1 MAQGLSLSA
10 VQATIARALALQP
23 VDRSRIGKAAEL
35 IAFGQVEQID
45 ATTFA
50 VTSLTDAT
58 VTYTV
63 TPDAC
68 ECVARVHYPT
78 RRCSHEWAA
87 RIVLSAE
94 KAQQAEAEQADR
106 ARFMADS
113 VAIAYASAS
122 RRAA

>member
-1 MAQGLSLSA
+1 MAHAVSLTT
-10 VQATIARALALQP
+10 VQAVIARALSIAP
-23 VDRSRIGKAAEL
+23 ADRSRIGKAAEL
-35 IAFGQVEQID
+35 IAFGQVEQTD

-63 TPDAC
+63 TPNAC
-68 ECVARVHYPT
+68 ECLGRVHYPT

-87 RIVLSAE
+87 RILLSVE
-94 KAQQAEAEQADR
+94 KAQQAQAQQDTRQR
-106 ARFMADS
+106 ASADS
-113 VAIAYASAS
+113 VAVAYASAH

>member
-10 VQATIARALALQP
+10 VQATIARALALQS

-50 VTSLTDAT
+50 VTSLADAT
-58 VTYTV
+58 VGYTV
-63 TPDAC
+63 TPDAR

-87 RIVLSAE
+87 RNASSSA
-94 KAQQAEAEQADR
+94 
-106 ARFMADS
+106 ARGCT
-113 VAIAYASAS
+113 
-122 RRAA
+122 